1 MTSLTLNEYQKEAF
15 QTAIYPEAG
24 TGSLLAMMYC
34 GLGLGESG
42 ECQGKIKKIL
52 RDDNGILT
60 AERREAIIG
69 ELGGQLWYIGALAT
83 EMDVTLEE
91 VASKNLETLSS
102 RQERGVLQGSG
113 DNR

>member
-1 MTSLTLNEYQKEAF
+1 MTLSLNEYQKSAF
-15 QTAIYPEAG
+15 STAIYPECG
-24 TGSLLAMMYC
+24 TGSLLAITYC

-60 AERREAIIG
+60 KERKEEIIG

-83 EMDVTLEE
+83 ELDVTLEE
-91 VASKNLETLSS
+91 IASKNLATLAS
-102 RQERGVLQGSG
+102 RQERGVLHGSG